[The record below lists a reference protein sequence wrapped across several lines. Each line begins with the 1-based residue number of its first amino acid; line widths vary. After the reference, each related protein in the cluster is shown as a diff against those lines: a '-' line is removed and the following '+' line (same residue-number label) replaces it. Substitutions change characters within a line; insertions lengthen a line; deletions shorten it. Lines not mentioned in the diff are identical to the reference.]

1 MVQIAG
7 GTEAWQQRDRVDLI
21 VMPVRIAG
29 AWLLYLTQRTGHLQ
43 TVVRIAERFANG
55 TDIDTTEAL
64 LQIDTQMHT
73 LGRGAMAIWLRMLMR
88 DITGLGAAAQ
98 EARRRTES
106 DIEQNLYTT
115 M

>member
-1 MVQIAG
+1 M
-7 GTEAWQQRDRVDLI
+7 
-21 VMPVRIAG
+21 
-29 AWLLYLTQRTGHLQ
+29 
-43 TVVRIAERFANG
+43 VRIAERFANG

-73 LGRGAMAIWLRMLMR
+73 LGRGAMTIWLRMLMR

-106 DIEQNLYTT
+106 DIELNMYTT
-115 M
+115 S